1 MNWSRAKTILIILFL
16 VLDAFLLVTLLQT
29 RAVSMKISDE
39 VIQKTAQV
47 LNEHNILI
55 RPEQIPKERVINRNV
70 IMNHYFEEPAYQA
83 EQMLTSPY
91 ETVYADEG
99 KHEYQFESNEAI
111 LHIKGTSFTYKTK
124 KEIYKDVENQ
134 NRIYRDS
141 SEKLAEMLQKMGFD
155 KKSFTLENVN
165 LIDGIYSCE
174 VIPLYKG
181 IKIYG
186 VRMSMTAT
194 QNEVVSLSGNWF
206 VATGT
211 EEFADEKLLDITTVL
226 LDLMYHPEFSSVQI
240 SKIESGYLAL
250 EEYLSS
256 REMAVI
262 PVYVIVDSLNTY
274 YYVDACTG
282 EMIS

>member
-16 VLDAFLLVTLLQT
+16 VLDMFLIVTLLQT

-39 VIQKTAQV
+39 MIQKTAQI

-55 RPEQIPKERVINRNV
+55 RPEQIPKERVVNRNV
-70 IMNHYFEEPAYQA
+70 IMNHYFEEPEDKAD
-83 EQMLTSPY
+83 QMLTSPY

-99 KHEYQFESNEAI
+99 EHEYQFESNEAT
-111 LHIKGTSFTYKTK
+111 LHIKGTSFTYNTK
-124 KEIYKDVENQ
+124 KVIQNFENNQ
-134 NRIYRDS
+134 DRIDKES
-141 SEKLAEMLQKMGFD
+141 SEKLAEMLVKMGFD
-155 KKSFTLENVN
+155 KKTFMLENIT
-165 LIDGIYSCE
+165 LSDGKYTCE

-181 IKIYG
+181 MKVHG
-186 VRMSMTAT
+186 VRMYLTAT
-194 QNEVVSLSGNWF
+194 LDDIISLSGNWF

-226 LDLMYHPEFSSVQI
+226 LDLMYHPDFSSVQI
-240 SKIESGYLAL
+240 SQIESGYLAL

-262 PVYVIVDSLNTY
+262 PVYVIEDNLNNCY
-274 YYVDACTG
+274 YIDACTG
-282 EMIS
+282 EIIW